1 MPIGV
6 GAKQS
11 ISCLAGA
18 VAVFATSPLDRMLRD
33 MHTVA
38 QHMLAGPERFEM
50 AGRMLLGAEPVGMF
64 I

>member
-11 ISCLAGA
+11 ISCLAG
-18 VAVFATSPLDRMLRD
+18 AVFATSPLDRMLRD